1 MPIKVVIEFQAQA
14 GARAELKKMLSDIS
28 ATHGPQAPGFLG
40 SDSWAALSTRLD
52 SLVEIADWDSADAQ
66 EAAVQQAMSAGVY
79 APVAELGAA
88 PFRATRIGQP

>member
-1 MPIKVVIEFQAQA
+1 
-14 GARAELKKMLSDIS
+14 MLSDIS

-40 SDSWAALSTRLD
+40 GTVYEVLDSPD

-79 APVAELGAA
+79 APVAELVAA

>member
-1 MPIKVVIEFQAQA
+1 M
-14 GARAELKKMLSDIS
+14 SDIS

-40 SDSWAALSTRLD
+40 STVYEVLD
-52 SLVEIADWDSADAQ
+52 SPDGVVEIADWDSADAQ

-79 APVAELGAA
+79 APVAELVAA